1 MAVQGLD
8 SKVES
13 ERDALICE
21 HLPLVRQVAQRF
33 YVGSSSPV
41 EMSDLMQ
48 YGVMGLIDATEKYDH
63 ERGTS
68 FQSYARFRIKGS
80 ILDGLRHVDFV
91 PRSVRRK
98 RRELVAATHRI
109 EQELGGAAT
118 EAEIAEAL
126 DIEPE
131 ELQRIRESCQGVNLS
146 SVEEMAERGC
156 EFELSDALGRH
167 DQDAGPEAEAGR
179 SELKSLL
186 TEAIDELPE
195 KERLVLSLYYY
206 ENCTMKEAGDIL
218 GVTESRVSQLHAKA
232 VKRLQCRLREPLGM
246 AC

>member
-1 MAVQGLD
+1 VAQQAQESMV
-8 SKVES
+8 KS

-21 HLPLVRQVAQRF
+21 HLPLVKQVAQRF

-41 EMSDLMQ
+41 EMNDLMQ

-80 ILDGLRHVDFV
+80 ILDGLRGVDFV

-98 RRELVAATHRI
+98 RRELVAATHRV

-118 EAEIAEAL
+118 DEEIAEAM
-126 DIEPE
+126 DIDLE
-131 ELQRIRESCQGVNLS
+131 ELRRIRESCQGVNLS
-146 SVEEMAERGC
+146 SVEEMADRGC

-167 DQDAGPEAEAGR
+167 DENSGPEAETEAA
-179 SELKSLL
+179 ELRVLM

-206 ENCTMKEAGDIL
+206 ESCTMREVGDIL